1 MESVEVALKPTAVE
15 SRFRRSHSDE
25 RDQLSQLSGSAP
37 LVSLIVPAH
46 NEAAVLEHNLTA
58 LCQYMHALEG
68 EYRWELI
75 LVNDGSSDETGALA
89 DQFASCLSNVRVLHH
104 RVNCGLGQAFRTA
117 VSECAG
123 DYIVVLDLDLSYS
136 PRHIESLL
144 KRLRETGAQIVVASP
159 YTKGGQVSNV
169 PWLRRVL
176 SVWANRFL
184 SLAAKSDLT
193 TLTGMTRAYDGR
205 FLRTLDLT
213 STGMEINPEIIHK
226 ALMLKARI
234 EEVPAHLD
242 WRLQVAVGQKRTSS
256 IRVLSQITAVLLAGY
271 LFRPV
276 MFFIVPGLGIL
287 AVALYANT
295 WSFIHFLEQWQSFPQ
310 YSWIFSRASV
320 AVAAAYEQ
328 APHTFVVGLMGSVLA
343 IQLLSLGIL
352 ALQSQ
357 RYFEEIF
364 HRGTTIYRRTREES

>member
-1 MESVEVALKPTAVE
+1 M
-15 SRFRRSHSDE
+15 
-25 RDQLSQLSGSAP
+25 
-37 LVSLIVPAH
+37 SLIVPAH

-58 LCQYMHALEG
+58 LCQYMHTLEG

-89 DQFASCLSNVRVLHH
+89 DQFARSLSKVRVLHH
-104 RVNCGLGQAFRTA
+104 RVNCGLGQALRTA

-123 DYIVVLDLDLSYS
+123 DYLVVLDLDLSYS

-144 KRLRETGAQIVVASP
+144 KRLRETRAQIVVASP

-276 MFFIVPGLGIL
+276 MFFILPGLAIL
-287 AVALYANT
+287 AVAMYANA
-295 WSFIHFLEQWQSFPQ
+295 WLFVHFLQEWQNFPQ
-310 YSWIFSRASV
+310 YSWLFSRASA
-320 AVAAAYEQ
+320 AVAAAYQQ
-328 APHTFVVGLMGSVLA
+328 APHTFIIGLMGSVLA

-364 HRGTTIYRRTREES
+364 HLGTTIYRRTREES